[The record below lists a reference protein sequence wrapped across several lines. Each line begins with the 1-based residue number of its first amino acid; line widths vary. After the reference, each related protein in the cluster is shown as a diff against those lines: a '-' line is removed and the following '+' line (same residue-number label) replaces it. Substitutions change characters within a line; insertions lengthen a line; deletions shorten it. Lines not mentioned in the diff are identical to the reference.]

1 MTEIPPPPP
10 PTYVAP
16 VAARGQLGK
25 VRSTPLCIL
34 LAFVTLGI
42 YVLVWYFMVHEEMK
56 RHSGRGLGGIVALLI
71 AFFVGIV
78 SPYLTSHEVGELYAV
93 DRPREAG
100 QRRHRPLVLPRRA
113 DPDRPVHL
121 VHQDERRAE
130 RLLEVDG
137 RAAEL
142 IRST

>member
-10 PTYVAP
+10 PAYAAP
-16 VAARGQLGK
+16 VASRGQIGK

-42 YVLVWYFMVHEEMK
+42 YVLVWYFLVHEEMK

-78 SPYLTSHEVGELYAV
+78 SPYLTSHEVGELY
-93 DRPREAG
+93 ESS
-100 QRRHRPLVLPRRA
+100 
-113 DPDRPVHL
+113 
-121 VHQDERRAE
+121 
-130 RLLEVDG
+130 G
-137 RAAEL
+137 RAKPVSAATGLWYFPGML
-142 IRST
+142 ILIGPFIWFIKTNGALNDYWKSMGAPAS